1 MKNWISNA
9 SIKTHTLCASLIP
22 AILMFAILTPSFLY
36 ERTEDIEQ
44 TLEQQGRLL
53 ITQLSHVSEYAILT
67 GNTDYFANII
77 EELLKQPE
85 IYAISIRNQDNKVLL
100 KKTSFY
106 EIRNPSDL
114 IVYEQTVTQL
124 FDPTTF
130 DIVEGLPFNEKI
142 ELTPTPLT
150 PKTIGYIQLTLS
162 KRNLYDRRT
171 EIIVYGLLLALIA
184 LLLSGFVG
192 LYIGKRIVRPIEA
205 MVAGVKRLGESNYTT
220 PIGEISNNELGA
232 LAIDIN
238 TLANK
243 LNDAN
248 NEIEQTINKLTDA
261 RDEADRTNASKSD
274 FLALISH
281 EIRSPL
287 NSAFGVIQLLNDTK
301 LTKPQRRYIDLAL
314 NSFNHL
320 VNLLDDIID
329 FSTLEYGEI
338 KIEHQPTA
346 VKQIIEQVISNY
358 QVSASQ
364 KSLDLIVKYT
374 GDAKLQKYDVYT
386 DPTRL
391 RQILANLVDNA
402 IKYTN
407 IGSIHIHVNWT
418 LKDDNHV
425 LISMVVQDTGIGI
438 EHDRLKSIFEMFTQA
453 ASPSTRGYGGV
464 GLGLYIV
471 KRLIKL
477 LNGTINVRS
486 QIGIGTMFHID
497 LPTRLAEDVSL
508 HSTTALLP
516 TSQSS
521 IKSRRVLVIEDDF
534 SNQEVISGFLMQVGI
549 QAEIASNGLEG
560 LHLFKTNVYDL
571 VFIDC
576 FMPNMDGFELATVMR
591 DHETKHC
598 KHRTP
603 LVAITA
609 SALPATHKKC
619 LEAGMDDIITK
630 PYRKFELYKRI
641 SAICKT
647 DKILSKIMSHKS
659 SEV

>member
-1 MKNWISNA
+1 MKNWINNA
-9 SIKTHTLCASLIP
+9 SIKKYTLSASLIP
-22 AILMFAILTPSFLY
+22 ALLMFFILTPSFLY
-36 ERTEDIEQ
+36 ERTHDIEQ
-44 TLEQQGRLL
+44 TLEQQGKLL

-67 GNTDYFANII
+67 GNTDYFASII

-106 EIRNPSDL
+106 EIRDTSDL
-114 IVYEQTVTQL
+114 IVYEQPVTQL
-124 FDPTTF
+124 FDPSTF
-130 DIVEGLPFNEKI
+130 DIIEGLPFNEK
-142 ELTPTPLT
+142 LKLAQSPLS
-150 PKTIGYIQLTLS
+150 PKTIGYVQLTLS
-162 KRNLYDRRT
+162 KRTLHERQG
-171 EIIVYGLLLALIA
+171 EIIVYGVMLALVA
-184 LLLSGFVG
+184 LLLSAFVG
-192 LYIGKRIVRPIEA
+192 HFIGKSIVRPIQA
-205 MVAGVKRLGESNYTT
+205 MVAGVKRLGQSNYTT
-220 PIGEISNNELGA
+220 PIGEISNNELGT

-238 TLANK
+238 SLATK

-248 NEIEQTINKLTDA
+248 NEIEKTINELTDA
-261 RDEADRTNASKSD
+261 RDEADRINASKSD

-329 FSTLEYGEI
+329 FSTLDYGEI
-338 KIEHQPTA
+338 KIEQQPTA

-364 KSLDLIVKYT
+364 KSLDLIVKYS
-374 GDAKLQKYDVYT
+374 GDAKLQEYDVYT

-391 RQILANLVDNA
+391 RQVLSNLVDNA

-407 IGSIHIHVNWT
+407 IGSIHIHVHWLLT
-418 LKDDNHV
+418 DDNNV
-425 LISMVVQDTGIGI
+425 LLSMIVQDTGIGI
-438 EHDRLKSIFEMFTQA
+438 EHDRLQSIFEMFTQA
-453 ASPSTRGYGGV
+453 TSPSTRGYGGV

-477 LNGTINVRS
+477 LGGTISVRS
-486 QIGIGTMFHID
+486 QIGIGAMFHID
-497 LPTRLAEDVSL
+497 LPVKLAEDVSL
-508 HSTTALLP
+508 DTTPILLP
-516 TSQSS
+516 NRQPSIQSRK
-521 IKSRRVLVIEDDF
+521 ILVVEDDF
-534 SNQEVISGFLMQVGI
+534 SNQEVISGFLNQVGI
-549 QAEIASNGLEG
+549 EVEIASNGFDG
-560 LHLFKTNVYDL
+560 LIMFKENIYDL

-576 FMPNMDGFELATVMR
+576 FMPNMDGFELATKMR
-591 DHETKHC
+591 DHENEHC
-598 KHRTP
+598 KYRTP

-619 LEAGMDDIITK
+619 LESGMDDIITK

-647 DKILSKIMSHKS
+647 DKILNKIMSHRS